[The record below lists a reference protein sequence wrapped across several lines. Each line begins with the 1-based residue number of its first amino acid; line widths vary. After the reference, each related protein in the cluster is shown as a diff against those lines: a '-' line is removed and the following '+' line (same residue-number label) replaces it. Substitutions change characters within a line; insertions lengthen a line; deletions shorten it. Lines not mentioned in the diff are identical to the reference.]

1 MSVKTV
7 SSFWFHCPTAPPRP
21 PQKGT
26 AASKTPGR
34 TWAVPAE
41 TKPPIERLEA
51 SAQRG
56 VPTASSN
63 RSRAAARLSMAAAM
77 FQPVTVRVVP
87 PTAYP
92 RSVSSP
98 VSGSSA
104 ARLAKSR
111 STTTTPF
118 QRFGTTNRYGVPSAS
133 SPPVQVTPEG
143 EPAGH
148 GPVSPPPAAA
158 CRRGEC
164 RRSRHRHA
172 HGDGPAYSS

>member
-1 MSVKTV
+1 M
-7 SSFWFHCPTAPPRP
+7 
-21 PQKGT
+21 
-26 AASKTPGR
+26 
-34 TWAVPAE
+34 PAE
-41 TKPPIERLEA
+41 TKPPIERPEA
-51 SAQRG
+51 TAQRG

-63 RSRAAARLSMAAAM
+63 RSRAAAWLSMAAAM

-111 STTTTPF
+111 STTITPF
-118 QRFGTTNRYGVPSAS
+118 QRFGTANRYGVPSAS

-148 GPVSPPPAAA
+148 GPVSRPPASAPVAA
-158 CRRGEC
+158 SAATPTTATLTAMVRRTRPDDMMLLFG
-164 RRSRHRHA
+164 RSISAR
-172 HGDGPAYSS
+172 PAG